1 MPTSTTTGTITIA
14 EIEGVE
20 VGAGLD
26 PGLAQGAGL
35 TSHPGLR
42 GPAPGLGLIQDR
54 NRGPPRDPRSHNL
67 HNTGAQEKVHQ
78 IMMSVKKKVKRI
90 KMLEKQRRKL
100 TFC

>member
-20 VGAGLD
+20 AGAGLD

-35 TSHPGLR
+35 TNHPGLR
-42 GPAPGLGLIQDR
+42 GPAPGLGLIRDR

-67 HNTGAQEKVHQ
+67 LSTGAPEKVHQ
-78 IMMSVKKKVKRI
+78 IMMNVKKKVKRI
-90 KMLEKQRRKL
+90 KMLEKQRKKL